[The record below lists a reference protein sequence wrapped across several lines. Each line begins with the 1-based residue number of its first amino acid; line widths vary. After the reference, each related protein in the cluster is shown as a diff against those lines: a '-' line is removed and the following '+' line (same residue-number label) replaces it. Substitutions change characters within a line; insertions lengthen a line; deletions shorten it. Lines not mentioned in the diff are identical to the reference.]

1 MPAAIALK
9 NATVTFPQLTALK
22 EISFDIPEGKS
33 LAVIGPSAAGKS
45 VLLKV
50 LAGLHR
56 PSGGSVKIRDVDL
69 ATADKAQVEK
79 IQHDVGML
87 FQQNALFD
95 SLPVWENIAFFQ
107 IQQRIM
113 SRSDA
118 RELAASLLSRVGLR
132 RDTLT
137 LFPSDLS
144 GGMQKRVGLAR
155 ALARRPKIILLDNP
169 TAGLDPVFAAH
180 VNNMI
185 GMLSAETGAT
195 VVTVTT
201 QMDVAKSRYDYLA
214 MLHDGMLRWFGPASE
229 VDASREAHLRQMIE
243 GRFEGPIEMRVRKRA
258 V

>member
-22 EISFDIPEGKS
+22 EISFEIPEGKS

-69 ATADKAQVEK
+69 ATADKVRIEK

-229 VDASREAHLRQMIE
+229 AEASREAHLRQMIE